1 MAPHQALS
9 KRAQV
14 TVNGAAGIVLIV
26 LLVLGI
32 LFITIT
38 VLLICKNKHAYK
50 KRQRKVVEEQE
61 LRPFVAHDPQSLGA
75 QESRP
80 SDRQESRPWDA
91 HEYRIPEDQRAEMG
105 AESRGPVELQS
116 RTVED
121 TTERQPQQLDGFA
134 APATA
139 AYDGKPLEMPA
150 QTVTR

>member
-1 MAPHQALS
+1 M
-9 KRAQV
+9 
-14 TVNGAAGIVLIV
+14 NGAAGIVLIV
-26 LLVLGI
+26 LLVVGV
-32 LFITIT
+32 LFIIIT

-50 KRQRKVVEEQE
+50 KRQRKFVEEQE

-80 SDRQESRPWDA
+80 SDGQESRPLDA
-91 HEYRIPEDQRAEMG
+91 HEYRMPEDHHAELG

-121 TTERQPQQLDGFA
+121 ATERPPQQLDGFV

-139 AYDGKPLEMPA
+139 AYDGKPVEMPA